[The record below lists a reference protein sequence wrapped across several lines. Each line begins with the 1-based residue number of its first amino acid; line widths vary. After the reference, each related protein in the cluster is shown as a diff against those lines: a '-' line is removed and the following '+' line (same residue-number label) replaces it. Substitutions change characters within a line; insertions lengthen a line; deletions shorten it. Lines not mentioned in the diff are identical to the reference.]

1 MSKARRIEVLVDRP
15 LAGRIAE
22 AADRAG
28 VSNYAVLPTLAGR
41 GAHGTWRA
49 DELTGATDRVLF
61 TTVLSA
67 DKAEALLAALA
78 PLLDAYDLLLT
89 LEEVEVVRGAR
100 F

>member
-1 MSKARRIEVLVDRP
+1 MIMARRLEVLVDRP
-15 LAGRIAE
+15 LAGRIAA
-22 AADRAG
+22 AADRSG
-28 VSNYAVLPTLAGR
+28 VSNYALLPTLAGR
-41 GAHGTWRA
+41 GAHGAWRA

-67 DKAEALLAALA
+67 DKAEALLAELA

-89 LEEVEVVRGAR
+89 IEDVEVVRGSR